1 MKIKK
6 AVVIAIAIAIALLVG
21 GGGLNTTYAA
31 NLQEQTFTNENHQLI
46 TPLWISISI
55 VSPDISVNGKILYP
69 EVYIEAKSSSGSI
82 SGKMYLERYDMG
94 RWIGV
99 NSWNFQGTS
108 KVFLSK
114 SYTGISG
121 VKYRT
126 KVSVTVNGESTTAIS
141 RSCEVK

>member
-6 AVVIAIAIAIALLVG
+6 IVLAVLAIALLVG
-21 GGGLNTTYAA
+21 GGALNTTYAA
-31 NLQEQTFTNENHQLI
+31 TLQEQTLIKVNNQVI
-46 TPLWISISI
+46 TPLWTNISI
-55 VSPDISVNGKILYP
+55 VSPDISVSGKILYP
-69 EVYIEAKSSSGSI
+69 EVYVEAKSSSGSI

-94 RWIGV
+94 RWVGV
-99 NSWNFQGTS
+99 TSWNFQGTN

-114 SYTGISG
+114 SSTGMSG

-126 KVSVTVNGESTTAIS
+126 KVSVTVDGESTTAIS

>member
-6 AVVIAIAIAIALLVG
+6 IVLAVLAIALLVG
-21 GGGLNTTYAA
+21 GGALNTTYAA
-31 NLQEQTFTNENHQLI
+31 TLQEQTLIKVNNQVI
-46 TPLWISISI
+46 TPLWTNISI
-55 VSPDISVNGKILYP
+55 VSPDISVSGKILYP
-69 EVYIEAKSSSGSI
+69 EVYVEAKSSSGSI

-94 RWIGV
+94 RWVGV
-99 NSWNFQGTS
+99 TSWNFQGTN

-114 SYTGISG
+114 SSTGMSG

-126 KVSVTVNGESTTAIS
+126 KVSVTVDGESATAIS